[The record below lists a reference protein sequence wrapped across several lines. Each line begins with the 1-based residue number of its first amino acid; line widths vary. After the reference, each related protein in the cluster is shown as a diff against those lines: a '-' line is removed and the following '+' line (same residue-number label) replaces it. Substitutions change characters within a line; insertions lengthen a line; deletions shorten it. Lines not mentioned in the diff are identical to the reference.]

1 MMRHVSTDTLARF
14 RAGDLP
20 GARSRRTAAHLAG
33 CAACQDTD
41 RALAEVTRRLRT
53 ADIPPMPAHLAARI
67 ETALA
72 TEATHRAADSAP
84 APSLDT
90 ASPAA
95 ERAAER
101 PGRRWSRPTWTAPA
115 LGFTAAAAVVAL
127 VVVGGVELVGHLGGA
142 SSGGSGTASGSKA
155 VAPRAARPGP
165 GGHGAARAIPPPAV
179 SYRRDGHAVTIQVT
193 QSGTNYQRGRLARQ
207 AAAKLDRIDGS
218 GASGVEPQATPDTRG
233 GTNTS
238 FGPVQTG
245 SLDGCVGRIADGAR
259 VELVDLA
266 RFAGSPATII
276 ITAAH
281 GRVPAQV
288 WVVGSGCTATASDVL
303 AHQRLPGR

>member
-1 MMRHVSTDTLARF
+1 
-14 RAGDLP
+14 
-20 GARSRRTAAHLAG
+20 
-33 CAACQDTD
+33 
-41 RALAEVTRRLRT
+41 
-53 ADIPPMPAHLAARI
+53 MPAHLAARI

-72 TEATHRAADSAP
+72 TEATHRAAGAP
-84 APSLDT
+84 PARSLDS

-101 PGRRWSRPTWTAPA
+101 PGRRWTRPAWTAPA
-115 LGFTAAAAVVAL
+115 LGFTAAAAAVAL
-127 VVVGGVELVGHLGGA
+127 VVVGGVELVGHLGGG
-142 SSGGSGTASGSKA
+142 SSGESATSSGSKA
-155 VAPRAARPGP
+155 LAPRAALPEPGR
-165 GGHGAARAIPPPAV
+165 HGAARAIPPPAV
-179 SYRRDGHAVTIQVT
+179 SYRRDGHTVTIQAT
-193 QSGTNYQRGRLARQ
+193 QSGTNYQRGRLTRQ
-207 AAAKLDRIDGS
+207 AVAKLS
-218 GASGVEPQATPDTRG
+218 QVNGAGGVEPQATPEAQG

-238 FGPVQTG
+238 FGPTQTG